1 MKENVAL
8 WEEDFLIAVAVEEAA
23 ADEKKRKSKKK
34 PPQGSGC
41 LVAVLAIVLGI
52 VLLGIFILI

>member
-1 MKENVAL
+1 MNDNEDL
-8 WEEDFLIAVAVEEAA
+8 WEEEYLLLFAVEEAA

-52 VLLGIFILI
+52 VLLGILILI